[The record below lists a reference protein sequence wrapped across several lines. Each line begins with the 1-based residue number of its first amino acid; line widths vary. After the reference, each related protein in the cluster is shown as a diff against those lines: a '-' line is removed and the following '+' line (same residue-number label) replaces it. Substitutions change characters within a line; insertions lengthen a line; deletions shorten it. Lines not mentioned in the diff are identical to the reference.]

1 MLKFKYVKEFK
12 NTLVVTNSLP
22 PPLFFTWKIWRPTRL
37 RRAVCELKK
46 PFKKQCLDIVFTYV
60 FFFQKMMDDVE
71 KSVNEKDYQSSTIRC
86 LLYISKFVL
95 GQLNHIPI
103 ILISLL
109 FVSTSI
115 SDWFSEYECIVISA
129 ISSWIIN
136 LIFYVMKSFH
146 QLIVRE

>member
-1 MLKFKYVKEFK
+1 MY
-12 NTLVVTNSLP
+12 S
-22 PPLFFTWKIWRPTRL
+22 FFR
-37 RRAVCELKK
+37 
-46 PFKKQCLDIVFTYV
+46 
-60 FFFQKMMDDVE
+60 KMIDDVE
-71 KSVNEKDYQSSTIRC
+71 LGKSIEKSINVKDYQSPTIRC

-95 GQLNHIPI
+95 EKLNLFPI

-115 SDWFSEYECIVISA
+115 SGWFSEYECIVISA
-129 ISSWIIN
+129 ISSGIIN